1 MVSFVQYLS
10 AETAECFHSRLIL
23 MLHQQWICWP
33 HKETVL
39 KDSSNE
45 SVRLW
50 KEYSGMITVD
60 SYIHLKGYGP
70 SVFLVKK
77 SHFLRWICCFF
88 CCSVLFCKVVV
99 QLFTDIYIFGI
110 FYIVYT
116 FKYTI
121 IYNLCFQ
128 LNHFVLHSNLIF
140 WVIIIVLLL
149 TMANWTLGTGN
160 GTQRLDASFAQLT
173 DIKTLVWHIISHLFN
188 MVRSPSPDL

>member
-1 MVSFVQYLS
+1 MHQPDVLLNSRENFCAEVSAELPGSWAAPGYLMVSFVQYLS

-99 QLFTDIYIFGI
+99 QLFTDIYIFA
-110 FYIVYT
+110 V
-116 FKYTI
+116 
-121 IYNLCFQ
+121 
-128 LNHFVLHSNLIF
+128 
-140 WVIIIVLLL
+140 
-149 TMANWTLGTGN
+149 
-160 GTQRLDASFAQLT
+160 
-173 DIKTLVWHIISHLFN
+173 
-188 MVRSPSPDL
+188 